1 MEPITHLMTGACM
14 SRAGLGQKSRLAALT
29 LVMAAEFPDIDVVA
43 YAKNPVYGF
52 AHHRGITHAI
62 LAVPINAA
70 LVLLLVYAYFQ
81 YLRSRPTSRTQISVT
96 TPQWGRLFM
105 YACMSS
111 AAHIV
116 LDFTNSYG
124 IRPFE
129 PFSHKWYSWD
139 IVFVVEPII
148 FAVLLIGLLLPSLLS
163 LAYPS
168 ENFYIRAV
176 RYRKIAAISALTF
189 IPLLCG
195 LRHIQHQRAVATLR
209 LTLIDG
215 AAPLRVSASPYWL
228 NVFRWQGVLETLDSY
243 QIVEVNSFTRQI
255 ASLRTTVL
263 HKAVDTPAVRSAQKS
278 FLGRVYLDWAQ
289 LPFIQVEERPGH
301 AKGFTVWFYE
311 MRFYYPQMRT
321 KMLNA
326 SVDVAANLEVVGE
339 HFGRSRSEPAMR
351 DEELAHPRQENVREQ
366 APLPQLSQRGP

>member
-1 MEPITHLMTGACM
+1 
-14 SRAGLGQKSRLAALT
+14 
-29 LVMAAEFPDIDVVA
+29 
-43 YAKNPVYGF
+43 
-52 AHHRGITHAI
+52 
-62 LAVPINAA
+62 
-70 LVLLLVYAYFQ
+70 
-81 YLRSRPTSRTQISVT
+81 
-96 TPQWGRLFM
+96 M

-243 QIVEVNSFTRQI
+243 QIVSGQQSCTRRWTRQLYGQRRSPFWVVYI
-255 ASLRTTVL
+255 WTGHNFHLSKLKNDR
-263 HKAVDTPAVRSAQKS
+263 DTR
-278 FLGRVYLDWAQ
+278 
-289 LPFIQVEERPGH
+289 
-301 AKGFTVWFYE
+301 KGS
-311 MRFYYPQMRT
+311 PCGST
-321 KMLNA
+321 KCDSITPKCA
-326 SVDVAANLEVVGE
+326 
-339 HFGRSRSEPAMR
+339 RRC
-351 DEELAHPRQENVREQ
+351 
-366 APLPQLSQRGP
+366 